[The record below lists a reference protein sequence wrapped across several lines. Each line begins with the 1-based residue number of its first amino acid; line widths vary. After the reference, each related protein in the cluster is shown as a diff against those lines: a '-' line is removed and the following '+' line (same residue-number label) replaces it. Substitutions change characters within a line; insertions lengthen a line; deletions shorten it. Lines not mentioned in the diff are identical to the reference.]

1 MSASYLPLL
10 AARVLALVCVG
21 LLIAPPLCLTG
32 SKSSIRTKTKNRK
45 NCTSNAQSVNV
56 QSQVTYHW
64 FLEQLKQLLQK
75 VVVCNLQV
83 YT

>member
-45 NCTSNAQSVNV
+45 NCTSNAQSVSV
-56 QSQVTYHW
+56 SAGACQVTYHW
-64 FLEQLKQLLQK
+64 FLEHLCL
-75 VVVCNLQV
+75 
-83 YT
+83 